1 MLRRGGLDTCILGLA
16 QTDAEGNLNVSKF
29 GDRIVGPGGFINISS
44 SAKKVVFIGT
54 MTVGAQYAV
63 ENRKIIIVKEG
74 DKKKFV
80 KRVDHI
86 TFSGDYARKM
96 GKSVLYV
103 TERAV
108 FSLEKDG
115 LTLIEVAPGLNVEKD
130 IISAMEFR
138 PRISPALIKR
148 DAAGIVCASLGQTQR
163 NIRQEHP

>member
-1 MLRRGGLDTCILGLA
+1 
-16 QTDAEGNLNVSKF
+16 
-29 GDRIVGPGGFINISS
+29 
-44 SAKKVVFIGT
+44 

-63 ENRKIIIVKEG
+63 EDRKIIIVKEG

-86 TFSGDYARKM
+86 TFSGGYARKI

-115 LTLIEVAPGLNVEKD
+115 LTLIEVAPGLDVEKD
-130 IISAMEFR
+130 IISAVEFR

-163 NIRQEHP
+163 NIR